1 MSAAGAL
8 RERWPAPAKL
18 NLFLHITGRRAD
30 GYHTLQ
36 TAFQLIDLADSVA
49 IEVTG
54 DRDIRR
60 LEGPDGVAAEAD
72 LAVRAARALQ
82 AATAVR
88 RGAQLRIEKRIPMGA
103 GLGGGSSDAATTLVA
118 LNELWGTGLDLPQL
132 ASIGADLG
140 ADVPVFVHGRSAFA
154 EGIGE
159 VLAPIDLAERW
170 FLVVHPGVAVATAAV
185 FQAPELTRNSP
196 LITIRDLFGAETHN
210 DCEPVVRAR
219 FPAVGEALDWL
230 GRFAEA
236 RLTGTGSC
244 VFASF
249 DSASAA
255 GQVAAKLPQ
264 SWRSYVARGLNR
276 SPLHAQL
283 ARLRGESG

>member
-1 MSAAGAL
+1 MSAPHAQ

-36 TAFQLIDLADSVA
+36 TAFQLIDLADS
-49 IEVTG
+49 IEIEATS
-54 DRDIRR
+54 DCEIRR
-60 LEGPDGVAAEAD
+60 LEGPDGVPAEAD

-82 AATAVR
+82 VATTVR
-88 RGAQLRIEKRIPMGA
+88 RGARLRIEKRIPVGA

-118 LNELWGTGLDLPQL
+118 LNELWGTGLDLRQL

-140 ADVPVFVHGRSAFA
+140 ADVPLFIHGRSAFA
-154 EGIGE
+154 EGIG
-159 VLAPIDLAERW
+159 DLLMPLELPEKW
-170 FLVVHPGVAVATAAV
+170 FLVVYPGVAVATAAV
-185 FQAPELTRNSP
+185 FQSPELTRNSP

-230 GRFAEA
+230 GQFAEA

-255 GQVAAKLPQ
+255 GQVAAKVPQ
-264 SWRSYVARGLNR
+264 SWRSYVARGLNH

-283 ARLRGESG
+283 ARLRGESE

>member
-1 MSAAGAL
+1 MSAAAVAG
-8 RERWPAPAKL
+8 RHWPAPAKL

-36 TAFQLIDLADSVA
+36 TAFQLLDLADT
-49 IEVTG
+49 IEIQATDDGIV
-54 DRDIRR
+54 RR
-60 LEGPDGVAAEAD
+60 LDGPAGVAEEAD
-72 LAVRAARALQ
+72 LAVRAALQ
-82 AATAVR
+82 LQSATATG
-88 RGAQLRIEKRIPMGA
+88 RGARLRIHKRIPLGA

-118 LNELWGTGLDLPQL
+118 LNELWGTGLNLQRL

-140 ADVPVFVHGRSAFA
+140 ADVPVFVHGHSAFA
-154 EGIGE
+154 EGIGD
-159 VLAPIDLAERW
+159 VLTPVELPQKW
-170 FLVVHPGVAVATAAV
+170 FLVVHPGVEVATAAV
-185 FQAPELTRNSP
+185 FQAPELTRKSP
-196 LITIRDLFGAETHN
+196 LITIRGLFEAETRN

-230 GRFAEA
+230 GQFAEA

-244 VFASF
+244 VFAAF

-255 GQVAAKLPQ
+255 GHVAAQVPQ

-276 SPLHAQL
+276 SPLHVQL